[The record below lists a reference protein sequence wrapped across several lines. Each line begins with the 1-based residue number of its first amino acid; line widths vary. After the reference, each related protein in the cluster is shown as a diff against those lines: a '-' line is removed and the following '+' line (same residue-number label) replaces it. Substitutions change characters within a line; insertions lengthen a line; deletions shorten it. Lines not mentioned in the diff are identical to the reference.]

1 MRLKRLFALGLA
13 AVCLGAAQTPV
24 APQAVAQ
31 AAAVATAAMPVEGA
45 PAQTAPAVGSNPGFD
60 VASIRPNTTSTDGRH
75 HIYNDPAE
83 SHFRTVNLSIK
94 DLIQFAY
101 GLPDS
106 QILGGPA
113 WLDSAMYD
121 IDAKSDAAVDAQL
134 KALPTPDARH
144 QKQLMVRALLAER
157 FQLNT
162 HQETRQLPVFNLVVA
177 KGGIRFEAN
186 NSVGN
191 TIDTGRNRL
200 HISGMQNTVAILAR
214 ELAQVLGRVVV
225 DNTGVAGSYDL
236 KLRWTPDDAPPPM
249 LNGAPDPNA
258 PPDIFAAIQE
268 QLGLKLESAKGP
280 VPVLVIDHI
289 EMPSAN

>member
-13 AVCLGAAQTPV
+13 AVCLAAAQTPV

-280 VPVLVIDHI
+280 VGVLVIDHI